1 MTSKEWKNYKFSELV
16 YILGGGTPKTT
27 VSEYWNGTIP
37 WLSVKDF
44 NSGEK
49 FVYTTEKTITQLGL
63 EKSSTQLL
71 KKNDIILSARGTVGE
86 IAVIPFLM
94 AFNQSCY
101 GIRAKE
107 EIINSDFLYYLLKN
121 SINLLKHNTHGSV
134 FDTITR
140 ETFDNI
146 EIKLPPLKNQQK
158 IAKVLSVIDDKIEL
172 NNSINNNLEQQ
183 AQAIFKENISKN
195 CNNSKNGCIGDYCA
209 IKSGFAF
216 KGSWWRNT
224 GIKVIKIKT
233 IDNDNI
239 NFNDCSYVSEDK
251 IQYAKDFIV
260 KGGDLLIAMTGATIG
275 KFAIVPKVNETILVN
290 QRVGKFFLGE
300 NPVQNL
306 PFLYCTLK
314 KQDVINEIINKGQG
328 SAQPNISGSDIMNTL
343 CYFPEKQNIVDFN
356 NLCTPIF
363 EKIINNKYENY
374 HLIKLRDTLLPKLMS
389 GEIDVSDVDIF
400 TDKLYEPAN
409 ESKLSAE
416 PYNSSGSF
424 ASASKNL
431 PSEQSSSADKL
442 LFSEEK

>member
-183 AQAIFKENISKN
+183 AQAIFKSWFVDFEPFGGTMPNDWEISKVENAVTFSQGVQVPVAQQSTTKENDYVQFIRIIDLTQQNTDIRYIPSCNRGNIDYDDIFMIRYGSPGILGRN
-195 CNNSKNGCIGDYCA
+195 CRGIIANNLFKIEPKIGLTKNYLFNYFNSSKIQDYIKQNA
-209 IKSGFAF
+209 ISSTMPAINFSTLYGKEIIIPTVDIIEKFT
-216 KGSWWRNT
+216 R
-224 GIKVIKIKT
+224 
-233 IDNDNI
+233 IDEIFRLKLLNI
-239 NFNDCSYVSEDK
+239 NIENQK
-251 IQYAKDFIV
+251 LIQ
-260 KGGDLLIAMTGATIG
+260 
-275 KFAIVPKVNETILVN
+275 
-290 QRVGKFFLGE
+290 
-300 NPVQNL
+300 
-306 PFLYCTLK
+306 
-314 KQDVINEIINKGQG
+314 
-328 SAQPNISGSDIMNTL
+328 
-343 CYFPEKQNIVDFN
+343 
-356 NLCTPIF
+356 
-363 EKIINNKYENY
+363 
-374 HLIKLRDTLLPKLMS
+374 LRDTLLPKLMN
-389 GEIDVSDVDIF
+389 GEIDVSKV
-400 TDKLYEPAN
+400 
-409 ESKLSAE
+409 
-416 PYNSSGSF
+416 
-424 ASASKNL
+424 
-431 PSEQSSSADKL
+431 
-442 LFSEEK
+442 

>member
-1 MTSKEWKNYKFSELV
+1 MTSNEWRNYKFSELV

-140 ETFDNI
+140 ETFDSI
-146 EIKLPPLKNQQK
+146 EIKLPPLETQQK
-158 IAKVLSVIDDKIEL
+158 IAKVLSAIDDKIEL

-183 AQAIFKENISKN
+183 AQAIFLELFKNKIDNVEFNNNKQLKELVQNVDNRGKTPPCTTVKTLYPIIDVRALSGNTRIIDYNKCTKYVEKDTYDNWFRNGHPQKYDILLSTVGSLAEMKLFMGQIGCIAQNVVGYRCNISPLYLYQYLNFIKKDLLAYDIGSVQPSIKVTHIAKHPIYIPSKNELEKFHSISEAITNKIYNNCKENE
-195 CNNSKNGCIGDYCA
+195 YL
-209 IKSGFAF
+209 
-216 KGSWWRNT
+216 T
-224 GIKVIKIKT
+224 
-233 IDNDNI
+233 
-239 NFNDCSYVSEDK
+239 
-251 IQYAKDFIV
+251 Q
-260 KGGDLLIAMTGATIG
+260 
-275 KFAIVPKVNETILVN
+275 
-290 QRVGKFFLGE
+290 
-300 NPVQNL
+300 
-306 PFLYCTLK
+306 
-314 KQDVINEIINKGQG
+314 
-328 SAQPNISGSDIMNTL
+328 
-343 CYFPEKQNIVDFN
+343 
-356 NLCTPIF
+356 
-363 EKIINNKYENY
+363 
-374 HLIKLRDTLLPKLMS
+374 LRDTLLPKLMS
-389 GEIDVSDVDIF
+389 GEINVSKVEIDDI
-400 TDKLYEPAN
+400 LEN
-409 ESKLSAE
+409 
-416 PYNSSGSF
+416 
-424 ASASKNL
+424 
-431 PSEQSSSADKL
+431 QSTDKL
-442 LFSEEK
+442 LFSEEKYVNE

>member
-63 EKSSTQLL
+63 KKSSTQLL

-146 EIKLPPLKNQQK
+146 AIKLPPLETQQK
-158 IAKVLSVIDDKIEL
+158 IAKILSAIDDKIEL

-183 AQAIFKENISKN
+183 MDCLFLNFISNNADIEYKVKDVILTANTGADAIQKAPIVN
-195 CNNSKNGCIGDYCA
+195 Y
-209 IKSGFAF
+209 
-216 KGSWWRNT
+216 NT
-224 GIKVIKIKT
+224 GIKCV
-233 IDNDNI
+233 
-239 NFNDCSYVSEDK
+239 
-251 IQYAKDFIV
+251 
-260 KGGDLLIAMTGATIG
+260 
-275 KFAIVPKVNETILVN
+275 
-290 QRVGKFFLGE
+290 RVGDMSNDRSIYDWGCTKITDSIFKQYQLKKDDIIITRTATLGL
-300 NPVQNL
+300 NKLITDDLNAVYNNGLIRISIDKNKVL
-306 PFLYCTLK
+306 PLFLYRQFQTNNFFSFINRIEAETSVRPNMKINYLLSYPFKCSNIELQKELVAILEPMLK
-314 KQDVINEIINKGQG
+314 KQVQIK
-328 SAQPNISGSDIMNTL
+328 S
-343 CYFPEKQNIVDFN
+343 
-356 NLCTPIF
+356 
-363 EKIINNKYENY
+363 ENQK
-374 HLIKLRDTLLPKLMS
+374 LTQLRDTLLPKLMN
-389 GEIDVSDVDIF
+389 GEIDVSKVDI
-400 TDKLYEPAN
+400 
-409 ESKLSAE
+409 
-416 PYNSSGSF
+416 
-424 ASASKNL
+424 
-431 PSEQSSSADKL
+431 SADKL
-442 LFSEEK
+442 LFREDK